1 MKVVQ
6 RRLKRQHRL
15 VWVGVHPRDLPAQQ
29 PEVAE
34 FRDRHLAQGR
44 LVGERRCQRRILG
57 KPEESDEFRI
67 GQQAKQVQKTA
78 GGSGRLIAR
87 PLARRCVTGH
97 ERSLTTGAPQ
107 GGPTAGL
114 TALVHYAKKLQRECG
129 TSLAALNWP

>member
-57 KPEESDEFRI
+57 KPEESDEFRVS
-67 GQQAKQVQKTA
+67 QQAEQVQDTIGSYGGLIIRRLA
-78 GGSGRLIAR
+78 GRGVS
-87 PLARRCVTGH
+87 ARRGALTGRRVGH
-97 ERSLTTGAPQ
+97 FGSLTTSAP
-107 GGPTAGL
+107 
-114 TALVHYAKKLQRECG
+114 
-129 TSLAALNWP
+129 